1 MAGAQAGYSG
11 CDSGGVCGCVCERE
25 RKRKRERH
33 YVVPQTTEW
42 KVKNS
47 QMFGIFLCML
57 LNIEVFANVH
67 VLDGN

>member
-1 MAGAQAGYSG
+1 M
-11 CDSGGVCGCVCERE
+11 CGCVCVRE